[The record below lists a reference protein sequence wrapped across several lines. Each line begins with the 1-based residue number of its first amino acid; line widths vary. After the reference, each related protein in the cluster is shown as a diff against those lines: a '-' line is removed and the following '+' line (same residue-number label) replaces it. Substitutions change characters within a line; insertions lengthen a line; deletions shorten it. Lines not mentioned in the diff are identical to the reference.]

1 MREIFGLTPG
11 ARSRLGIPF
20 MPSGCGDIDDGWKR
34 QDIRSAELIILGRFR
49 RWASGSRVTS
59 SAANT
64 SGVFVGRGASCPN
77 RGMIGEPCEMSQ
89 GRLRCCACGL
99 ETTLTADLLSFAFSW
114 MAIYLVEL
122 FPASVRTTAAS
133 FAFSGARL
141 LAWVFPTIAGQI
153 VTLFGRV
160 ARAALIMCSVYVIG
174 LIVPWFMPETAGE
187 PLPE

>member
-1 MREIFGLTPG
+1 MEEAGHPIGEVDHPRMFQEMDEWFARDVKCREYIW
-11 ARSRLGIPF
+11 RL
-20 MPSGCGDIDDGWKR
+20 
-34 QDIRSAELIILGRFR
+34 
-49 RWASGSRVTS
+49 RWPTG
-59 SAANT
+59 
-64 SGVFVGRGASCPN
+64 FVCPN
-77 RGMIGEPCEMSQ
+77 CGMIGEPCEMSQ
-89 GRLRCCACGL
+89 GRLRCRACGL
-99 ETTLTADLLSFAFSW
+99 ETTLTAALLSFAFSW

-141 LAWVFPTIAGQI
+141 LAWVFPIIAGQI
-153 VTLFGRV
+153 VTRFGGV